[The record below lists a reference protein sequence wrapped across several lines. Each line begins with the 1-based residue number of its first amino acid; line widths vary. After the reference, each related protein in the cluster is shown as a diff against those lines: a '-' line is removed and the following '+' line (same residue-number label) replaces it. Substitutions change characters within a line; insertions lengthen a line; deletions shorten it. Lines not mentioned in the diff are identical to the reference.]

1 MEIGTIKKL
10 SAQLGC
16 SNVYE
21 KLNSRM
27 KMLEGSSTRISITG
41 GHSGGKSSLI
51 NALLGTHEEVSLLP
65 TYKTTRFVR
74 KGLSFTDDAGITNT
88 TGAIHVT
95 EVDSAWMQAQKLE
108 VWELSDL
115 DVEGEMTL
123 IQLGEHSAHTDVCVM
138 LLNAMMPLSRTE
150 MTKIEALEKLSI
162 PTLLVFSM
170 ADRMQEGDYQEVA
183 KYVKQKTSSFHTVKV
198 LAPEKPMPVE
208 Q

>member
-1 MEIGTIKKL
+1 MGTIKKL

-74 KGLSFTDDAGITNT
+74 KGLSFTDDASITNT

-108 VWELSDL
+108 VWELGDL
-115 DVEGEMTL
+115 DIEGEIPSSNYAST
-123 IQLGEHSAHTDVCVM
+123 
-138 LLNAMMPLSRTE
+138 MPT
-150 MTKIEALEKLSI
+150 
-162 PTLLVFSM
+162 
-170 ADRMQEGDYQEVA
+170 
-183 KYVKQKTSSFHTVKV
+183 
-198 LAPEKPMPVE
+198 PMCA
-208 Q
+208 